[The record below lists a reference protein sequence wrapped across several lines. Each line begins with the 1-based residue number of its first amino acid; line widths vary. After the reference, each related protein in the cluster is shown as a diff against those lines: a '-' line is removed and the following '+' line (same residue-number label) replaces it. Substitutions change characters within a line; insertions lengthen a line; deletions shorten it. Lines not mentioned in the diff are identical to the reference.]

1 MVHLSPI
8 AVKKNKFRAPGT
20 SLIVMGTLVSNVPPH
35 CNQYDAV
42 GDAPMGMVMSTVRKS
57 PFWAGA
63 AWVMVVIPA
72 ARRIV
77 RE

>member
-1 MVHLSPI
+1 
-8 AVKKNKFRAPGT
+8 
-20 SLIVMGTLVSNVPPH
+20 
-35 CNQYDAV
+35 
-42 GDAPMGMVMSTVRKS
+42 MGMVMSTVRKS